1 MAEKPQLERG
11 RKQANSTQRRHVMP
25 SRENLFNLEGKAAL
39 VTGAALGL
47 GRSFAQTL
55 ADAGADV
62 VIADINEDHLDE
74 TKGILERTSRKV
86 VKIVADVSNPTDV
99 RRMVDETVSALGR
112 LDIAVNNAGILTKPV
127 RFHEMR
133 YEEWNKVISVNLT
146 GVFLCMQKEIEVMLK
161 QGDGGSIINLSSI
174 LGLVGL
180 DPDLN
185 PRVNYIASKHGVIG
199 LTRQGAVEYAE
210 YGIRVNAIAPSWHS
224 GTSLAKARSDM
235 QTMEEQDQREKRML
249 ARTPM
254 KRRGRIEELQGLL
267 LYLASDAS
275 AYATGQVFV
284 SDGGWT
290 AH

>member
-1 MAEKPQLERG
+1 MVSG
-11 RKQANSTQRRHVMP
+11 
-25 SRENLFNLEGKAAL
+25 ENLFNLEGKTAL

-47 GRSFAQTL
+47 GRSFAKTL
-55 ADAGADV
+55 AGAGANV
-62 VIADINEDHLDE
+62 VIADINEDHLNE
-74 TKGILERTSRKV
+74 TKGILEKTGRRIL
-86 VKIVADVSNPTDV
+86 KIVADVSKAADV
-99 RRMVDETVSALGR
+99 ARMVDETVSNFGR

-127 RFHEMR
+127 RFHEMP

-146 GVFLCMQKEIEVMLK
+146 GVFLCMQREIIVMLK
-161 QGDGGSIINLSSI
+161 QGNGGAIINISSI

-185 PRVNYIASKHGVIG
+185 PRVNYVASKHGVMG

-224 GTSLAKARSDM
+224 GTSLAKARFDI
-235 QTMEEQDQREKRML
+235 QTKEEQDQREKRML

-254 KRRGRIEELQGLL
+254 KRRGRIDELQGLL
-267 LYLASDAS
+267 LFLASDAS
-275 AYATGQVFV
+275 TYATGQVFV